1 MIIKKLEFPKKE
13 LDLIIN
19 DTIEIIIPKGKEN
32 NVDFE
37 VREAYLKVI
46 NDKEIVRFN
55 ETGIKEIDSK
65 IESVKGKSKGELDVL
80 IFNLFGNSNVDLI
93 IENKKVGSKENALDQ
108 AIMYANGLNRSGKV
122 TCRIVIGHVPNIEVR
137 VLKNHKWEPLIING
151 KKVDFFIG
159 KHIIKLV
166 YDNPNENEFK
176 LSEYVE
182 KPFTQKNLHV
192 VINKLK
198 TLYRQIPEIQNNDE
212 LSINFTVSFIALKM
226 ILEKE
231 KRKWS
236 SFTKPTDILEFVE
249 TIIGN
254 KPNKD
259 LKEKYYDVFII
270 KNKEDV
276 ETFNF
281 KNALSNIDVREF
293 NEKIDPNESIIMKI
307 HKEIGVIPETDL
319 AIDLFGEVYETLAS
333 KKTKSLL
340 GEYFTRRHI
349 IQPLVRMFLTDKD
362 IEDIVQNKKTV
373 ADVACGTGGF
383 LTEAFKYIQ
392 KECDEKHPEID
403 TSKLASEVIIGY
415 DIRHNNIGR
424 TRINMTLAGDGF
436 SDIRSVN
443 TLSSTELRKELDY
456 IITNIPYGKGD
467 IALDDPNSDD
477 EFLKTNNNKR
487 LELNFIIKIIE
498 LLKVGGKALVIVPE
512 GIMEAPTLSPLRE
525 YIIKQCKI
533 DAIISLPKFSFAPYT
548 KWKTYVLFLEKRVKP
563 LNSLEDR
570 VLQNERVYSYIVDN
584 DGYAN
589 SDKRFPTNLKADDG
603 SYLHN
608 EMATY
613 QDVHGAFNLSQ
624 IEQIYEAKEDDN
636 KFESYNEWNE
646 KITGKKYGYI
656 SFKEIMEKK
665 TVKNP
670 TVDAKKINGVLW
682 DELND
687 NKVLS
692 SENYII
698 LQEKAP
704 MNKNG
709 TLKKFTKND
718 YITKDGEV
726 DEDFQ
731 IILEELGFEYDSE
744 NGKWYD
750 KNIEEIVYALTLV
763 PEKYFRKKA
772 IKPISYDEI
781 KHLVD
786 DIMSELKGLFGG
798 DALES
803 EN

>member
-1 MIIKKLEFPKKE
+1 MKIKKLEFPMKE
-13 LDLIIN
+13 LELILN
-19 DTIEIIIPKGKEN
+19 DKIDILIPKGKEN
-32 NVDFE
+32 NVDYE

-55 ETGIKEIDSK
+55 ETGINEIDRN
-65 IESVKGKSKGELDVL
+65 IESLEGKSKGELDVL
-80 IFNLFGNSNVDLI
+80 LFNLFGNSNIDLI

-122 TCRIVIGHVPNIEVR
+122 NCRIVIGNVPNVELR
-137 VLKNHKWEPLIING
+137 VLKNGKWEPLIING
-151 KKVDFFIG
+151 KKVDYFIG
-159 KHIIKLV
+159 KHIIKLI

-182 KPFTQKNLHV
+182 KPFTQKNLHT

-231 KRKWS
+231 KSNWNLL
-236 SFTKPTDILEFVE
+236 TTPTDVLNFVDK
-249 TIIGN
+249 IIGIKAN
-254 KPNKD
+254 KE

-281 KNALSNIDVREF
+281 KNTLTSIDVREF
-293 NEKIDPNESIIMKI
+293 GEQIDPNESIIMKI

-362 IEDIVQNKKTV
+362 ISDIVQSKKTV

-392 KECDEKHPEID
+392 RECEEKHPDID

-415 DIRHNNIGR
+415 DIHHNNIGR

-436 SDIRSVN
+436 SDIRRVN
-443 TLSSTELRKELDY
+443 TLTSTELRDGLDY

-467 IALDDPNSDD
+467 IALSDPNSDD
-477 EFLKTNNNKR
+477 EFLRTNNNKR

-525 YIIKQCKI
+525 YIIKQCRI
-533 DAIISLPKFSFAPYT
+533 DSIISLPKFSFAPYT
-548 KWKTYVLFLEKRVKP
+548 KWKTYVLFLEKRIKP
-563 LNSLEDR
+563 LETLDSR
-570 VLQNERVYSYIVDN
+570 IIKNERIYSYIVDN

-608 EMATY
+608 EMSTY

-624 IEQIYEAKEDDN
+624 IEQIYEAREEDIILEH
-636 KFESYNEWNE
+636 FNEWNE

-665 TVKNP
+665 TTKNP
-670 TVDAKKINGVLW
+670 IVDAKKINKVLW

-687 NKVLS
+687 NKQLS
-692 SENYII
+692 MENYKL
-698 LQEKAP
+698 LQDLAP

-709 TLKKFTKND
+709 SFKKFTKND
-718 YITKDGEV
+718 YLTKDGEIV
-726 DEDFQ
+726 EEFKV
-731 IILEELGFEYDSE
+731 ILEELGFEYDIE

-750 KNIEEIVYALTLV
+750 KNKEEIVYALTLV
-763 PEKYFRKKA
+763 PEKYFRKKTV
-772 IKPISYDEI
+772 KPISYHEI
-781 KHLVD
+781 NHLVEN
-786 DIMSELKGLFGG
+786 ILGELKGLFGG
-798 DALES
+798 DANES
-803 EN
+803 KN